1 MQLVMLHSGDAAWAV
16 RLPTSWQGML
26 ADISFAALCLLA
38 AAMLPVLAATLL
50 ECILLTDALSVSL
63 HTAGHKG

>member
-16 RLPTSWQGML
+16 RLPTSRQGML

-38 AAMLPVLAATLL
+38 AAMLAVLAATLRVHL
-50 ECILLTDALSVSL
+50 AD
-63 HTAGHKG
+63 